1 MNRRELLEL
10 WEETHQSLQDSTHLQ
25 ERFLQSEE
33 VPQILDY
40 DDDEIA
46 TCVATEKKLVDIL
59 LLLEKR
65 ESARRRENPPQRVPY
80 GTLSKHEAVGP
91 TGSSEPRQFSDG
103 AKERHESRSP
113 KIINRRRKR

>member
-10 WEETHQSLQDSTHLQ
+10 WEATHQSLEDSPHWR
-25 ERFLQSEE
+25 ERFLQTEE
-33 VPQILDY
+33 VPEILDY
-40 DDDEIA
+40 EDDEIL

-59 LLLEKR
+59 SLLEKR
-65 ESARRRENPPQRVPY
+65 ESERRRENPPKRVPY

>member
-1 MNRRELLEL
+1 MNKRELLQL
-10 WEETHQSLQDSTHLQ
+10 WEATHQSLESEPKWRD
-25 ERFLQSEE
+25 RFLQSEE
-33 VPQILDY
+33 VSKILDY
-40 DDDEIA
+40 EDAEIVA
-46 TCVATEKKLVDIL
+46 CVASQKRLTDIL
-59 LLLEKR
+59 ALLEER
-65 ESARRRENPPQRVPY
+65 EEARRRENPPKRVPY